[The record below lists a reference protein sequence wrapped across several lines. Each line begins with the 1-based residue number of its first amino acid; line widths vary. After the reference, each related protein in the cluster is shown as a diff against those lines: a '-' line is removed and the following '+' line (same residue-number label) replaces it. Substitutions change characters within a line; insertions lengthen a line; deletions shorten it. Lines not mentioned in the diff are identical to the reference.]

1 MLLMYGAV
9 LCLARRARVV
19 YLLPLAFSLG
29 ILLSSMTSHVNI
41 GLRHILPIYA
51 GLSILAAVGLA
62 ALIERAPTATWAG
75 VAAVALVSWL
85 AATGAI
91 RHPDYLA
98 YFNEFAGDHPERILV
113 DSDLDWGQD
122 TIRLAR
128 RLKELG
134 ATQVSYTTLNLSAER
149 LMVWPGL
156 PSCAPILPAK
166 ESSGLQRDQP

>member
-1 MLLMYGAV
+1 IRNTGWSYFFPVALAVKTPIAWLLLLIYGAA

-29 ILLSSMTSHVNI
+29 ILLPSMTSHVNI
-41 GLRHILPIYA
+41 GLRHILPIYV

-62 ALIERAPTATWAG
+62 SLIERAQTARWAG
-75 VAAVALVSWL
+75 VAAVALVGWL
-85 AATGAI
+85 TVTGAM

-98 YFNEFAGDHPERILV
+98 YFNEFAADHPERILV

-134 ATQVSYTTLNLSAER
+134 ATE
-149 LMVWPGL
+149 G
-156 PSCAPILPAK
+156 
-166 ESSGLQRDQP
+166 